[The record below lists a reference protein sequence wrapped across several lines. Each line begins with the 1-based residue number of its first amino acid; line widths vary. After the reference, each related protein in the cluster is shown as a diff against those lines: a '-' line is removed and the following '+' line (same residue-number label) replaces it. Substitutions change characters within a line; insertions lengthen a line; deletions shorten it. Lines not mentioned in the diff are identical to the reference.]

1 MDICRLSAE
10 AALAHMD
17 AGDLTAR
24 ALVQACLDRIAE
36 REDAV
41 AAWAFLDPDL
51 ALAQADA
58 ADRRRRDGQA
68 GALNGIPVGIK
79 DIIDTADQ
87 PTENGS
93 RLCAGRRPDRD
104 ATLVALLR

>member
-10 AALAHMD
+10 AALARM
-17 AGDLTAR
+17 ATGDLTAR
-24 ALVQACLDRIAE
+24 ELVQACLDRIAL

-41 AAWAFLDPDL
+41 GAWTFLDPGL

-58 ADRRRRDGQA
+58 ADQRRRDGSA
-68 GALNGIPVGIK
+68 GPLNGIPVGIK

-87 PTENGS
+87 
-93 RLCAGRRPDRD
+93 
-104 ATLVALLR
+104 